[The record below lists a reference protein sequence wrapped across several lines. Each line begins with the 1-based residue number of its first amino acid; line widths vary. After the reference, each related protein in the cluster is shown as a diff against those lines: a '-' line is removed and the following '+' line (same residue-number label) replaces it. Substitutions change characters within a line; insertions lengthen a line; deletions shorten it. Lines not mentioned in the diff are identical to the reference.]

1 MVLTIARR
9 LSLFVLFIGI
19 TVNGLL
25 LVMAGRAGAT
35 NTTAAV
41 APTLHVRVLDKS
53 AADGLVGSLKK
64 EKFVK
69 TAAVSSSKTEA
80 LVPTGRYIAGLE
92 MEPERTAGIA
102 RALQMGGFPSTVVK
116 GDTTCLIR
124 LKETFPTTAA
134 AQARVSAVTAKTVVV
149 NLSVQE
155 EKVKKMATVYSVDIT
170 VDDDAAFHEAREF
183 VKKKLPKAEI
193 QP

>member
-1 MVLTIARR
+1 LVLTIARR

-53 AADGLVGSLKK
+53 AADGLVGALKK
-64 EKFVK
+64 EKFIQ
-69 TAAVSSSKTEA
+69 TAVVSSSKTEA

-124 LKETFPTTAA
+124 LKETFTTTAA
-134 AQARVSAVTAKTVVV
+134 AQARVSAVTKTVVV

-155 EKVKKMATVYSVDIT
+155 EKVKKMATVYIVDIT
-170 VDDDAAFHEAREF
+170 VGDDASFHEAREF